1 MFGRLAQSL
10 AHSRKSIGI
19 QLFLITFAGTL
30 ILVSTL
36 GYASY
41 AMSKSILKDK
51 VSQASQE
58 TLAQATDK
66 LDFLLNSYAGLTRQ
80 LLVDTAL
87 RDLLVTFS
95 RPDLPITEK
104 QPTQDRIVDRIN
116 SMQSSEP
123 NILAIRFM
131 PKNYEIAGAIS
142 STGSSSVQ
150 MTDGIQGWLK
160 RMIDANGEVV
170 FVPTLNEGLF
180 GYSREPS
187 LTVGRLLR
195 NLQNPEAEYI
205 VLIELRGKIMTDIF
219 ERSRIGQ
226 SGELIVATDEGSIVY
241 AASPERIGQAV
252 PAWNEDDTLVLTQPS
267 QATSWQM
274 IGTVPVDELVHD
286 SGRIL
291 SLTLWMAALAA
302 AAAALMGYL
311 MARAVGRPL
320 SKMYALM
327 ERGENGDLTVR
338 MDPRGPNE
346 IARLA
351 GHFNRMMEQIG
362 MLVTRSNL
370 SAQRLVS
377 TAKELK
383 GVSAATAVSAGEIAE
398 VTGMISEGAASL
410 AAEAEQGLA
419 VTEAIG
425 AKMVEV
431 CETNERLAASA
442 ARVRAVSDQGSLYML
457 ELVGKTEQTEQL
469 SHSLAER
476 VGGLKASA
484 GSIRTI
490 MDMMHEMS
498 KRTNILS
505 LNASIEAARAGAMG
519 KSFSVVAGEIRKLA
533 EQSKHSIGIVQQMT
547 EDIQEGIDGTVAE
560 LGTISPLLLEQ
571 HAAVK
576 EAASIF
582 SEVRSQMGL
591 FAEEIEQSTSS
602 VVSLEQSQRT
612 LSDAIENV
620 SAVSQQSAAST
631 EEVATLTSGQQEVS
645 AQLVTLSE
653 ELESLSGQLHEVLV
667 RFHTGDESLDK

>member
-1 MFGRLAQSL
+1 MIGRLAQSL
-10 AHSRKSIGI
+10 ARSRKSIGI
-19 QLFLITFAGTL
+19 QLFLITFTGTL
-30 ILVSTL
+30 LLVSTL

-66 LDFLLNSYAGLTRQ
+66 LDFLLSSYSGLTRQ

-87 RDLLVTFS
+87 REMLVTFS
-95 RPDLPITEK
+95 RTDLPITER
-104 QPTQDRIVDRIN
+104 QPTQDLITDRIN
-116 SMQSSEP
+116 SLQSSEP

-131 PKNYEIAGAIS
+131 PKDFDLAGAVS
-142 STGSSSVQ
+142 TTGSSSLQ
-150 MTDGIQGWLK
+150 MSDDIQAWLQK
-160 RMIDANGEVV
+160 MVDAKGEAVY
-170 FVPTLNEGLF
+170 VPILNEGLF

-187 LTVGRLLR
+187 LTIGRLLR
-195 NLQNPEAEYI
+195 NLQNPDAEYI
-205 VLIELRGKIMTDIF
+205 VLIELRGQTMSDIF
-219 ERSRIGQ
+219 ENSRIGQ
-226 SGELIVATDEGSIVY
+226 SGELIVATEDGKIAY

-252 PAWNEDDTLVLTQPS
+252 PSWNETETLVLSQPS
-267 QATSWQM
+267 QATSWRM
-274 IGTVPVDELVHD
+274 IGTVPVAELVQD

-291 SLTLWMAALAA
+291 SLTLWIAALAA
-302 AAAALMGYL
+302 VAAALMGYM
-311 MARAVGRPL
+311 MARTVGRPL
-320 SKMYALM
+320 EKMYVLM

-338 MDPRGPNE
+338 MDPRGPSE

-370 SAQRLVS
+370 SARRLVS
-377 TAKELK
+377 TARELK
-383 GVSAATAVSAGEIAE
+383 GVSTATAASAGEIAQ

-410 AAEAEQGLA
+410 AAEAEQGYA

-425 AKMVEV
+425 AKMAAV

-442 ARVRAVSDQGSLYML
+442 AQVRAVSDRGSLYML
-457 ELVGKTEQTEQL
+457 ELVGKTEQTERL
-469 SHSLAER
+469 SHSLADR
-476 VGGLKASA
+476 VGGLKESA

-490 MDMMHEMS
+490 MNMMHEIS

-519 KSFSVVAGEIRKLA
+519 KSFSVVAEEIRKLA
-533 EQSKHSIGIVQQMT
+533 EQSKHSIGVVQQMT
-547 EDIQEGIDGTVAE
+547 EDIQDGIDGTVDE

-576 EAASIF
+576 EAAAIF
-582 SEVRSQMGL
+582 SEVRSQMGV

-602 VVSLEQSQRT
+602 VVSLEESQRA
-612 LSDAIENV
+612 LSASIENV

-645 AQLVTLSE
+645 ERLVALSE

-667 RFHTGDESLDK
+667 RFHTGDEGEHE